1 MNPSEGLYKSPVT
14 GDSLS
19 LDEAIEKG
27 LIFGELLSS
36 RTKRTL
42 LPPIEEEV
50 SATFTEKR
58 SYTITHAKDTKSGK
72 FKDTK
77 SGTMKVVCAKLL
89 FWYECLT
96 SRITYYNG

>member
-77 SGTMKVVCAKLL
+77 SGTMKVVYAKLL
-89 FWYECLT
+89 FWYE
-96 SRITYYNG
+96 